1 MIHSVQ
7 LPLQNQ
13 NTLRLETGK
22 IGRQADGAVMVQYGD
37 TIVFVCAVSQAMKE
51 PAGFL
56 ALTVE
61 YREKIFAIGKIPGGF
76 YKREGRATVKEILTM
91 RLIDRPLRPLFPDY
105 YDSDEIQITAL
116 VLSADQEHD
125 PDIPAMIGASTA
137 LMLSKNIPFTTPIAA
152 VRVGLINDQFILNPT
167 YKELEKSK
175 LNLVIAGTKTD
186 ITMVEGQAQELPE
199 DKIVSAISWAHQF
212 IQQIVSLQEELI
224 QKVGVSHV
232 APPPPP
238 TGLYDLQDWIEK
250 NFLSELETGLAI
262 ASKKERGIYLDNLF
276 KKIQESRNI
285 FEANQSN
292 LRTADKANTNII
304 SSERIRSLAYDEV
317 QRKIVRR
324 WLKQG
329 KRIDGRGL
337 KDVRP
342 IHCEVGLLPRTH
354 GSALF
359 TRGETQA
366 LVTATLG
373 SSLDE
378 QIIEGLSPEVS
389 KKFMLHYNFPSFSV
403 GEVAPNRG
411 PSRREIGH
419 GELAERALEPVLPND
434 KKFPYTVRIVSEIME
449 SNGSSSMATVC
460 GGTLALMDAGIPIC
474 KPVGGVAMGL
484 IREEDSYSIITDIIG
499 AEDHLGDMDLKVAGT
514 PRGITAMQMDI
525 KIKGISAEILMQ
537 ALQEA
542 RVGRIHILREMMQAL
557 DHPKLELSPYAPRI
571 LQFNVSPDKI
581 SVIIG
586 TAGKTIRSIQD
597 STGTKIDIQ
606 NDGTVTIYSTQKAG
620 AATAKDMIEKLTEE
634 VKIGRVYTGKVTGI
648 KNFGAFVEILPGIE
662 GLVHVSELENSY
674 VQNVSNVVKIGD
686 MIQVKVIAIDEQNRI
701 KLSKRATIER
711 DN

>member
-7 LPLQNQ
+7 LPLLNRS
-13 NTLRLETGK
+13 TLTIETGK
-22 IGRQADGAVMVQYGD
+22 IGRQADGAVMVRYGD
-37 TIVFVCAVSQAMKE
+37 TIVFVCAVAQPLKE
-51 PAGFL
+51 SAGFL

-61 YREKIFAIGKIPGGF
+61 YREKIFAVGKIPGGF
-76 YKREGRATVKEILTM
+76 YKREGRSTVKEILTM
-91 RLIDRPLRPLFPDY
+91 RMIDRPLRPLFPDY

-125 PDIPAMIGASTA
+125 PDTCAMIGASAA
-137 LMLSKNIPFTTPIAA
+137 LMLSKNIPFTTPIGS
-152 VRVGLINDQFILNPT
+152 VRVGLLDDQFILNPT

-175 LNLVIAGTKTD
+175 LNLVVAGTKTD

-199 DKIVSAISWAHQF
+199 DTVVKAITWAHQS
-212 IQQIVSLQEELI
+212 IRQIIALQEELV
-224 QKVGVSHV
+224 QKVGVTHV
-232 APPPPP
+232 AAPPPPKE
-238 TGLYDLQDWIEK
+238 LENLQNWIEK
-250 NFLSELETGLAI
+250 NFTQDLETGLSI
-262 ASKKERGIYLDNLF
+262 ALKKAREKYLEELF
-276 KKIQESRNI
+276 KKIQDVRNVLETSKPTEI
-285 FEANQSN
+285 A
-292 LRTADKANTNII
+292 ATN
-304 SSERIRSLAYDEV
+304 EHVRSLAYDEI

-337 KDVRP
+337 REIRP
-342 IHCEVGLLPRTH
+342 IRCEVGLLPRTH

-373 SSLDE
+373 SSMDE
-378 QIIEGLSPEVS
+378 QIIEGLAPEAS
-389 KKFMLHYNFPSFSV
+389 KRFMLHYNFPPFSV

-419 GELAERALEPVLPND
+419 GELAERALEPILPED
-434 KKFPYTVRIVSEIME
+434 SKFPYTIRIVSEIME

-484 IREEDSYSIITDIIG
+484 IREDNQYCIFTDIIG

-514 PRGITAMQMDI
+514 PRGITAMQMDV
-525 KIKGISAEILMQ
+525 KISGISTEILIQ

-557 DHPKLELSPYAPRI
+557 DHPKRELSPYAPRI
-571 LQFNVSPDKI
+571 VQFTINPEKI
-581 SVIIG
+581 ATIIG
-586 TAGKTIRSIQD
+586 PGGKTIRSIQET
-597 STGTKIDIQ
+597 TGTKIDIQ
-606 NDGTVTIYSTQKAG
+606 NDGSVTIYCPQKQG
-620 AATAKDMIEKLTEE
+620 AAAAKEMIEKLTEE
-634 VKIGRVYTGKVTGI
+634 VKIGKIYTGRVTAI

-662 GLVHVSELENSY
+662 GLVHVSELENGY
-674 VQNVSNVVKIGD
+674 VQNVSNVVKTGD
-686 MIQVKVIAIDEQNRI
+686 MVTVKVIAIDEQNRI
-701 KLSKRATIER
+701 KLSKRAAIER
-711 DN
+711 ENRSEQSLEE